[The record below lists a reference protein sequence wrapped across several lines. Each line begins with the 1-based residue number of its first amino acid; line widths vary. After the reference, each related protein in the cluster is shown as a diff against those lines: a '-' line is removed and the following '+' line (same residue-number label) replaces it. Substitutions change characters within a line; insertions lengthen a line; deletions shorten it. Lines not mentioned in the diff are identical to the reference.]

1 MLSVGGLVRCRVL
14 QPRARE
20 LLGRWATPS
29 LTCTTESRVR
39 TASGVGGAN
48 GAGGWYGSL
57 SDSAPVHLCENFLVS
72 VHQVSGLPWWLS
84 IAMATVSVR
93 TFITL
98 PLAAYQL
105 IIIAKVEALQVEISE
120 LAKRLRYEV
129 SVRGRERG
137 WKEKESRVQFQKN
150 LRRLV
155 SQLYIR
161 DNCHPF
167 KASLLVWVQLPLWV
181 SLSLALRNLSLD
193 HSALQG
199 ELAAGGA
206 LWFSDLTVP
215 DSTWILPVFLG
226 LTNLLILEVFA
237 LQRVRASSFQ
247 RLVLNGFRG
256 FSVLMIP
263 IAASVPSSMA
273 LYWFCS
279 SLVGFSHNLLLRS
292 PTVHR
297 TFRLPA
303 QRSKTPY
310 RDLLL
315 SFINNRKFGLFR
327 SGISSGCEAEL
338 TDSSTLPR
346 IQIRVQSRSHL
357 SVMKSR
363 RLSSFLVPLLF
374 LLPVLWAGPGCAPCD
389 PAQCAPLPAEGC
401 PAGSLRDS
409 CGCCAVCAAAEGEL
423 CGGRRGAARRCGSGL
438 ECVRSDDDKKS
449 KTGVCACKS
458 NYEVCGTDGTT
469 YKSACALKTASRSEG
484 KEPINIQNKGR
495 CASAPVIVTPPGQ
508 VYNVSGSQVYLSCEA
523 VGVPTPV
530 LTWKK
535 ILGGK
540 RKAEL
545 LPGDRDNL
553 AIQTRGGPEKHQV
566 TGWVLISPLT
576 EEEEG
581 SYECHAANSK
591 GEASAIGA
599 IHLVDSIYDIIVK
612 AGMKEAEL

>member
-105 IIIAKVEALQVEISE
+105 IIIAKVGVEALQVEISE

-137 WKEKESRVQFQKN
+137 WKEKESRFRNGSGSVYRVQFQKN

-181 SLSLALRNLSLD
+181 T
-193 HSALQG
+193 LQG

-263 IAASVPSSMA
+263 IAAS
-273 LYWFCS
+273 
-279 SLVGFSHNLLLRS
+279 
-292 PTVHR
+292 
-297 TFRLPA
+297 
-303 QRSKTPY
+303 
-310 RDLLL
+310 
-315 SFINNRKFGLFR
+315 
-327 SGISSGCEAEL
+327 
-338 TDSSTLPR
+338 
-346 IQIRVQSRSHL
+346 IRVQSRSHL

-401 PAGSLRDS
+401 PAGSLRDP

-535 ILGGK
+535 I
-540 RKAEL
+540 
-545 LPGDRDNL
+545 
-553 AIQTRGGPEKHQV
+553 
-566 TGWVLISPLT
+566 SPLT

-599 IHLVDSIYDIIVK
+599 IHLVDSIYDIVK
-612 AGMKEAEL
+612 AGNNNSDIIILRWTQFIFT